1 MTTLILII
9 KNRTIAI
16 KHLQALPAICTASR
30 WPGAVLFVIK
40 SGIVRFSN
48 DTIKWS
54 TLCLCIRTRKA
65 SALCVLGK
73 VETAWMVRKERR
85 NERNER
91 NRRNRRTGREKKAE
105 KNVLIVDAGRDNAS
119 TVSYVIW
126 IFCCTTN
133 LYVSVQQA
141 CSGGEH
147 AVRGMLQKQ
156 FWQRKIE
163 QKK

>member
-1 MTTLILII
+1 
-9 KNRTIAI
+9 
-16 KHLQALPAICTASR
+16 
-30 WPGAVLFVIK
+30 
-40 SGIVRFSN
+40 
-48 DTIKWS
+48 
-54 TLCLCIRTRKA
+54 
-65 SALCVLGK
+65 
-73 VETAWMVRKERR
+73 MVRKERR